1 MKPLTVWLWCL
12 IVFLLA
18 GCASVPPAGQSSIT
32 PGYQP
37 PAQSDEAELWFAMRR
52 FEADLEKSPAR
63 VRDPEL
69 NAYVRELSCRV
80 AADLCPDIRVY
91 VLRSPY
97 FNAFMAPNGMM
108 VVFSGLLLRVSSEAE
123 LAFVLAHEVGHY
135 QQQHSLKNWRQTKN
149 VGNVFAGIQLIAGG
163 MGSGAVALAGAI
175 GANANLAAFSR
186 EQEREADAYGY
197 ARLRELG
204 YDLEAPG
211 LLWAAI
217 WEEDRVNPRGLL
229 SSVFASHPATEE
241 RWRTL
246 REKAAAEQ
254 IQGDARAE
262 LLIGRLA
269 SFRAAWLEDELARR
283 NYTQTRVLLDRLK
296 QTPANRA
303 ETLYFEGELYRKRA
317 QDGDLE
323 RALAAYDLAA
333 TDRNAPA
340 ELWRD
345 RGLVLR
351 RVGRSNEAAADFRR
365 YLERAPD
372 ADDRAMIEHYL
383 GGSDGP

>member
-1 MKPLTVWLWCL
+1 MSRLLTILL
-12 IVFLLA
+12 ILVLA
-18 GCASVPPAGQSSIT
+18 GCATVPPAGTSSIA

-37 PAQSDEAELWFAMRR
+37 PAASDEAELWFAMQR
-52 FEADLEKSPAR
+52 FEADLERSPAR

-69 NAYVRELSCRV
+69 NAYLRELGCRV
-80 AADLCPDIRVY
+80 AGELCPDIRVY

-108 VVFSGLLLRVSSEAE
+108 VVFTGLLLRVSSEAE

-135 QQQHSLKNWRQTKN
+135 QQQHSLKNWRQSKN

-163 MGSGAVALAGAI
+163 LGSGAVALAGAI
-175 GANANLAAFSR
+175 GANASLAAFSR
-186 EQEREADAYGY
+186 EQEREADAYGFT
-197 ARLRELG
+197 RLRELG
-204 YDLEAPG
+204 YDLDAPG
-211 LLWAAI
+211 QLWAAV

-246 REKAAAEQ
+246 RDKAAAEQ
-254 IQGDARAE
+254 TMGDARAE
-262 LLIGRLA
+262 LLVGRLA
-269 SFRAAWLEDELARR
+269 RFRAEWLEDELARR
-283 NYTQTRVLLDRLK
+283 NYTQTRVLLERLK

-317 QDGDLE
+317 RDGDLE

-333 TDRNAPA
+333 TDKEAPA
-340 ELWRD
+340 VLFRD

-351 RVGRSNEAAADFRR
+351 RLGRRDEAAEDFRR
-365 YLERAPD
+365 YLERAPA

-383 GGSDGP
+383 GGQHGR

>member
-1 MKPLTVWLWCL
+1 VRA
-12 IVFLLA
+12 LLA
-18 GCASVPPAGQSSIT
+18 LLLLLLGGCASVPPAGQSSIA

-37 PAQSDEAELWFAMRR
+37 PKASDEAELWFAMQR
-52 FEADLEKSPAR
+52 FEAELERSPAR
-63 VRDPEL
+63 VRDSEL
-69 NAYVRELSCRV
+69 NDYLRELTCRV
-80 AADLCPDIRVY
+80 AGELCADIRVH

-108 VVFSGLLLRVSSEAE
+108 VVFTGLLLRVRNEAE

-149 VGNVFAGIQLIAGG
+149 VGNVFAGIQLVAGG
-163 MGSGAVALAGAI
+163 MGSGAVALAGAL
-175 GANANLAAFSR
+175 GANASLAAFSR

-197 ARLRELG
+197 VRLRELG
-204 YDLEAPG
+204 YDLDAPG
-211 LLWAAI
+211 QLWAAI

-254 IQGDARAE
+254 TQGDARAE
-262 LLIGRLA
+262 RLVGRLA
-269 SFRAAWLEDELARR
+269 RFRADWLEDELSRR
-283 NYTQTRVLLDRLK
+283 NYTQSRILLERLK

-317 QDGDLE
+317 QDGDLQ

-333 TDRNAPA
+333 SDPNAPA
-340 ELWRD
+340 ALWRD
-345 RGLVLR
+345 RALVLR
-351 RVGRSNEAAADFRR
+351 RLGRNAEAAQDFRR
-365 YLERAPD
+365 YLGVAPE
-372 ADDRAMIEHYL
+372 AHDRAMIEHYL
-383 GGSDGP
+383 EQSGG